1 MVRGNFFRQKTY
13 LSLNMP
19 FFPKIFRIPRPIS
32 FFLAKKNFSRFARKR
47 SSEAQF
53 RKQIRGERRFPTP
66 PPSAG
71 TPPFSL
77 ESVTLVAEKQRNSAF
92 KRIPHLFS
100 VKLVG
105 KPRYATFLKNALTIA
120 PFFTAKL
127 CHGKDVMQAC
137 AAGAWYATFF
147 FALILLS
154 HSSLLPKGSGE
165 ATVRNISLKC

>member
-1 MVRGNFFRQKTY
+1 MSEHAVPQILEFGGVTQQGLRSSPY

-19 FFPKIFRIPRPIS
+19 FSPKNFRIPRPIS

-77 ESVTLVAEKQRNSAF
+77 ESGTLVAEKQGNSAF
-92 KRIPHLFS
+92 KHIPHLFS
-100 VKLVG
+100 VKLVA
-105 KPRYATFLKNALTIA
+105 KPRYATFLKIALKIA
-120 PFFTAKL
+120 YY
-127 CHGKDVMQAC
+127 V
-137 AAGAWYATFF
+137 AGRV
-147 FALILLS
+147 
-154 HSSLLPKGSGE
+154 G
-165 ATVRNISLKC
+165 

>member
-1 MVRGNFFRQKTY
+1 
-13 LSLNMP
+13 MP

-32 FFLAKKNFSRFARKR
+32 FFLAKKKFSRFARKR

-77 ESVTLVAEKQRNSAF
+77 ESVTLVAEKQGNSAF
-92 KRIPHLFS
+92 KHIPHLFS
-100 VKLVG
+100 VKLVA

-137 AAGAWYATFF
+137 AAGAGTLLFSLPLSFFLTPHCFPKVLAKPRYATF
-147 FALILLS
+147 L
-154 HSSLLPKGSGE
+154 
-165 ATVRNISLKC
+165 